1 MRRIH
6 LVVSGV
12 LLAPLVVL
20 AQSVSTGKYVGRI
33 EFPDPSGKTMSEM
46 TSVTLDQV
54 EGGKVKGSVYV
65 PYAPCREDVAI
76 VGRVSGDTLTLWGK
90 GSSEACGV
98 HWDLKVAGNTLAGKS
113 RSGRT
118 SISVSK

>member
-6 LVVSGV
+6 LAVSFL
-12 LLAPLVVL
+12 LLAPLAVL

-33 EFPDPSGKTMSEM
+33 EFPDPSGRPMSEM
-46 TSVTLDQV
+46 TNVTLDQV

-98 HWDLKVAGNTLAGKS
+98 HWDLKISGNTLAGKS

-118 SISVSK
+118 SINVSK

>member
-1 MRRIH
+1 MRRIR
-6 LVVSGV
+6 LAASGL
-12 LLAPLVVL
+12 LLAPLIVL
-20 AQSVSTGKYVGRI
+20 AQSVSTGKYVGRM
-33 EFPDPSGKTMSEM
+33 EFPDPSGRTVSEM

-54 EGGKVKGSVYV
+54 EAGKVKGSVYV
-65 PYAPCREDVAI
+65 PYPPCREDVAV
-76 VGRVSGDTLTLWGK
+76 VGRISGDTLSIWGK